1 MVDSEL
7 GATLNNL
14 DMTANIANIDRM
26 LDLDPHQV
34 EIRAVRE
41 EEIHCV
47 ADIITRSFHF
57 DRGWMGWFTP
67 LFKLGIAEDLR
78 HRLRS
83 NIVSS
88 SSHGKIQQQQVC
100 SIAAYTDRGKSQVIG
115 TIEVGTRI
123 TNYRQ
128 PTPHRYVYI
137 SNLAVSR
144 DFRRLGVAQ
153 GLLRDCE
160 RLTTAWGY
168 TELYL
173 HVMGNN
179 DRGRKLYA
187 KLGYEIVSRE
197 TVWSIVPWHRPERL
211 FLCKQLA

>member
-1 MVDSEL
+1 
-7 GATLNNL
+7 
-14 DMTANIANIDRM
+14 MTANIANIAQSPV
-26 LDLDPHQV
+26 LDLRQV

-83 NIVSS
+83 NISG
-88 SSHGKIQQQQVC
+88 SSHGKTHQQVC
-100 SIAAYTDRGKSQVIG
+100 SIATYNDIGKSQVIG
-115 TIEVGTRI
+115 TIEVGTR
-123 TNYRQ
+123 TNNYRQ

-144 DFRRLGVAQ
+144 NFRRQGVARD
-153 GLLRDCE
+153 LLLDCE
-160 RLTTAWGY
+160 RLTQAWGY

-179 DRGRKLYA
+179 ERGRKLYE
-187 KLGYEIVSRE
+187 KLGYDVVATE

-211 FLCKQLA
+211 FLCKRLG